1 MPQFDHELN
10 TVSFQHRTENKGQS
24 TNLNQQKE
32 KPNNKKTRSF
42 IEKEKKRKRTQ
53 YLVGQ
58 KEPVADM
65 SMRSRGRRE
74 GMMGIPVEVSFLA
87 NLRFF
92 HFCFLI
98 NGCDRDWDSNNDTI
112 GELMMI
118 KDSLACNWVCKEIL
132 PESGDLN

>member
-1 MPQFDHELN
+1 LE
-10 TVSFQHRTENKGQS
+10 TKR
-24 TNLNQQKE
+24 
-32 KPNNKKTRSF
+32 
-42 IEKEKKRKRTQ
+42 KEKKRKRTQ

-65 SMRSRGRRE
+65 SLRSRGRRE
-74 GMMGIPVEVSFLA
+74 GMMGIPVEVSSLA